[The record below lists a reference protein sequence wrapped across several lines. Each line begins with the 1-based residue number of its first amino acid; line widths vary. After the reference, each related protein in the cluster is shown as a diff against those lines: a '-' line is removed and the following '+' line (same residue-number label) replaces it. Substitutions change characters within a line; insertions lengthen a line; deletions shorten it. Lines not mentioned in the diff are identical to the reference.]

1 MSSSLAGR
9 HALVTGAG
17 SGIGAAVAREL
28 AARGARVSL
37 AGRRL
42 AKLEETAAA
51 LGDRSGDIIPL
62 DVTDSGAVTR
72 AISGITVPIDILVN
86 NAGRA
91 VSAAFARTDPAL
103 FDEMLDVNL
112 RSVYLMTHAVLP
124 QMQERGSGRIINVA
138 SVAGLA
144 GAAYVSAYVAAKH
157 GVVGLT
163 RALAAELADSG
174 ITVNA
179 VCPGYTDTPMVD
191 DGAARVAAKTKLTAA
206 EARERMAKSN
216 PGGRMIT
223 ADEVAHTVAWLAEPG
238 ASGVNGQAIVVAG
251 GAV

>member
-1 MSSSLAGR
+1 MTGPLAGK
-9 HALVTGAG
+9 HAFVTGAG

-37 AGRRL
+37 AGRRV

-51 LGDRSGDIIPL
+51 LGPMAGAIVPL
-62 DVTDSGAVTR
+62 DVTDAGAVTR
-72 AISGITVPIDILVN
+72 AISGLADAIDILVN

-91 VSAAFARTDPAL
+91 ISAPFAKTDPAM
-103 FDEMLDVNL
+103 FDEMIAVNL
-112 RSVYLMTHAVLP
+112 RSVYLVTRALLP
-124 QMQERGSGRIINVA
+124 SMQARGTGRIINVA
-138 SVAGLA
+138 SIAGLA

-163 RALAAELADSG
+163 RALAAELAGTG

-191 DGAARVAAKTKLTAA
+191 AGAARVAEKTKLNAD
-206 EARERMAKSN
+206 EARARMAKSN

-223 ADEVAHTVAWLAEPG
+223 PDEVAHAVAWLAEPG
-238 ASGVNGQAIVVAG
+238 AGGVNGQAIVVAG
-251 GAV
+251 GAA